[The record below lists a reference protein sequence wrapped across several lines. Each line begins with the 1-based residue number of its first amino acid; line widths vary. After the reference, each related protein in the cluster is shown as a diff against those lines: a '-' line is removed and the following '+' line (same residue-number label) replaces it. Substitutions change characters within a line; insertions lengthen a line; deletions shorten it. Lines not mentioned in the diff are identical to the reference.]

1 MEKKFFFKAQRT
13 SIGAKDLKNKYIFV
27 DIDGTLSEYRFND
40 HVSAKDGTQN
50 GQTIEEI
57 EHNIFLYSR
66 PLKKIIKKI
75 TKAYRKGVGGIWVI
89 GAVISPIEVVDKIT
103 WLSKNCKG
111 IEFNCRDWIVAPEYW
126 DTFAEYFKFGS
137 KETSYINKYGFFLK
151 GTKNDF
157 WEWGIKHNFFDLKN
171 TVFID
176 DVLPYLKYAE
186 EIGIKSYHISSM
198 YD

>member
-137 KETSYINKYGFFLK
+137 KETSYINK
-151 GTKNDF
+151 NDF